1 MKLNPAEIACKTNAI
16 TIIYIALASRMKQLI
31 IVDGICLSEVY
42 SKENKYLFYGKIIF
56 IDNETSITYPT
67 YILDEEHYAMTCL
80 TISGY

>member
-1 MKLNPAEIACKTNAI
+1 MKLNSAEIACKTDVI

-31 IVDGICLSEVY
+31 IVDGICLSKVY
-42 SKENKYLFYGKIIF
+42 LKENKYLFYGKIIF

-67 YILDEEHYAMTCL
+67 YILDEEHYVMTCL